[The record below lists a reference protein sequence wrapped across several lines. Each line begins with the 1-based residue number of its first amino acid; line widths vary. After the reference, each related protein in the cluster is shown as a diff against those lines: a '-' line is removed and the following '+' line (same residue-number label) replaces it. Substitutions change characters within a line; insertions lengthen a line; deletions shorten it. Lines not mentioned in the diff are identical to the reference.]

1 MMYVQGSNTS
11 GENSAS
17 ADTASAIG
25 TSHDKDE
32 YILYDDTIK
41 WKMSTNIKWI
51 TGYIKPNKRIY
62 NFNIPLTTIRF
73 TIFTNTASEMSRST
87 PLEMM

>member
-1 MMYVQGSNTS
+1 MQSSDTS

-17 ADTASAIG
+17 ADTASAIW

-32 YILYDDTIK
+32 YILYDNTIK
-41 WKMSTNIKWI
+41 WKISTNIKWV
-51 TGYIKPNKRIY
+51 TGYIKPSIRIY
-62 NFNIPLTTIRF
+62 KFNIPLTTICF
-73 TIFTNTASEMSRST
+73 TIFTNTASEMSRWT

>member
-1 MMYVQGSNTS
+1 MQGSNTS
-11 GENSAS
+11 GDNTAS
-17 ADTASAIG
+17 ADTASTIG
-25 TSHDKDE
+25 SHDKDE
-32 YILYDDTIK
+32 YILYDNTIK
-41 WKMSTNIKWI
+41 WKISTNIKWV
-51 TGYIKPNKRIY
+51 TGYIKPSIRIY